1 MTADPQPEGKVG
13 SEREVAPER
22 AVVVEILPSLTYR
35 LEVEGS
41 RAEVIAHPGK
51 AAGTNF
57 VRLRLNDTVLVERTA
72 EDPRRGRIVKV
83 LLS

>member
-1 MTADPQPEGKVG
+1 MPA
-13 SEREVAPER
+13 EREPER
-22 AVVVEILPSLTYR
+22 AVVVEILPSLAYR

-41 RAEVIAHPGK
+41 RAEVIAHPAKVTGR
-51 AAGTNF
+51 NF
-57 VRLRLNDTVLVERTA
+57 VRLRLNDKVLVERTV

>member
-1 MTADPQPEGKVG
+1 MAADPQPERQLGQ
-13 SEREVAPER
+13 ERASVAER

-57 VRLRLNDTVLVERTA
+57 VRLRLNDTVLVERTV

-83 LLS
+83 LPS

>member
-13 SEREVAPER
+13 SERGVAPER

>member
-1 MTADPQPEGKVG
+1 MADEPRAERAGTA
-13 SEREVAPER
+13 ER
-22 AVVVEILPSLTYR
+22 AVVVEILPSLTFR

-51 AAGTNF
+51 AASTNF
-57 VRLRLNDTVLVERTA
+57 VRLRLNDKVLVERAA

>member
-1 MTADPQPEGKVG
+1 M
-13 SEREVAPER
+13 VAER

-41 RAEVIAHPGK
+41 RAQVIAHSGK
-51 AAGTNF
+51 ATGTNF
-57 VRLRLNDTVLVERTA
+57 VRLRLNDKVLVERA
-72 EDPRRGRIVKV
+72 SEDPRRGRIVKV

>member
-1 MTADPQPEGKVG
+1 MAADPQPERQMGP
-13 SEREVAPER
+13 ERASATER

-51 AAGTNF
+51 AAATNF

>member
-1 MTADPQPEGKVG
+1 MAAD
-13 SEREVAPER
+13 REPER

-41 RAEVIAHPGK
+41 RAEVVAHP
-51 AAGTNF
+51 ARTAGRNF
-57 VRLRLNDTVLVERTA
+57 ERLRLNDTVLVERTA

>member
-1 MTADPQPEGKVG
+1 MAANPESGV
-13 SEREVAPER
+13 VAER

-51 AAGTNF
+51 STATNF

-72 EDPRRGRIVKV
+72 EDPRRGRIIKI

>member
-1 MTADPQPEGKVG
+1 MPA
-13 SEREVAPER
+13 ERQPER
-22 AVVVEILPSLTYR
+22 AVVVEILPSLSYR

-41 RAEVIAHPGK
+41 RAEVIAHPGR
-51 AAGTNF
+51 AGRNF
-57 VRLRLNDTVLVERTA
+57 VRLRLNDKVLVERTT

>member
-1 MTADPQPEGKVG
+1 MAADPRPERQKEP
-13 SEREVAPER
+13 ERVVAAER
-22 AVVVEILPSLTYR
+22 AVVVEILPSRTYR

>member
-1 MTADPQPEGKVG
+1 MPAGRQ
-13 SEREVAPER
+13 PER
-22 AVVVEILPSLTYR
+22 AVVVEILPSLSYR

-41 RAEVIAHPGK
+41 RAEVIAHPAG
-51 AAGTNF
+51 AAGRNF
-57 VRLRLNDTVLVERTA
+57 VRLRLNDKVLVERTS

>member
-1 MTADPQPEGKVG
+1 MTADSQPKRAV
-13 SEREVAPER
+13 VAER
-22 AVVVEILPSLTYR
+22 AVVVEILPSLTFR

-51 AAGTNF
+51 AASTNF
-57 VRLRLNDTVLVERTA
+57 VRLRLNDKVLVERAA

>member
-1 MTADPQPEGKVG
+1 MPADPKPERGTT
-13 SEREVAPER
+13 PER
-22 AVVVEILPSLTYR
+22 AVVVEILPSLAYR

-51 AAGTNF
+51 AAITNF
-57 VRLRLNDTVLVERTA
+57 VRLRVHDKVLVERTA

-83 LLS
+83 LQS